1 MYSTLKETILLSNDP
16 YSSFLEHFKNNDY
29 SIMDDAKYLNDFLT
43 DSKKVMLSSEK
54 LYSDLR
60 DEYNIRNKMNLIK
73 EGNAISV
80 FNQANMYYKDDFED
94 EDEDDIFTDSVHR
107 KVDDEKKGK
116 LKFILDFIK
125 KTISL
130 SAEDLEATNKLRFKA
145 LRMALGLFI
154 IGGTLLMPG
163 GLLMNLVK
171 VIVVSSVAV
180 YSAAR
185 LSKLQDMLETQ
196 VERLEARM
204 EEEDDPKV
212 KAELSFAIK
221 GINKELKKVE
231 KRREQMAKAKRVGRK
246 DKSDKEDW

>member
-1 MYSTLKETILLSNDP
+1 MYTTLKETILLSNDP

-80 FNQANMYYKDDFED
+80 FNQANSYYKDDFEG
-94 EDEDDIFTDSVHR
+94 EDDDDIFTDSVHR
-107 KVDDEKKGK
+107 KVDEEKKGK

-163 GLLMNLVK
+163 GLLMNL
-171 VIVVSSVAV
+171 
-180 YSAAR
+180 
-185 LSKLQDMLETQ
+185 
-196 VERLEARM
+196 ARM

-231 KRREQMAKAKRVGRK
+231 RRREQMTKAKNIGRK
-246 DKSDKEDW
+246 NKSDKEDW

>member
-29 SIMDDAKYLNDFLT
+29 NIMDDAKYLNDFLT
-43 DSKKVMLSSEK
+43 DSKKVMLSSER
-54 LYSDLR
+54 LYSDLK

-94 EDEDDIFTDSVHR
+94 DDDIFADSTHR
-107 KVDDEKKGK
+107 KVDSEKKGK

-145 LRMALGLFI
+145 LRMGLGLFI

-231 KRREQMAKAKRVGRK
+231 KRQEQMAKAKRIGRK
-246 DKSDKEDW
+246 NKSDKEDW

>member
-1 MYSTLKETILLSNDP
+1 
-16 YSSFLEHFKNNDY
+16 
-29 SIMDDAKYLNDFLT
+29 MDDAKYLNDFLT

-80 FNQANMYYKDDFED
+80 FNQANSYYKDDFEG
-94 EDEDDIFTDSVHR
+94 EDDDDIFTDSVHR
-107 KVDDEKKGK
+107 KVDEEKKGK

-130 SAEDLEATNKLRFKA
+130 SAEDLEATNKLRF
-145 LRMALGLFI
+145 LFI

-231 KRREQMAKAKRVGRK
+231 KRREQMAKAKNIGRK
-246 DKSDKEDW
+246 NKSDKEDW